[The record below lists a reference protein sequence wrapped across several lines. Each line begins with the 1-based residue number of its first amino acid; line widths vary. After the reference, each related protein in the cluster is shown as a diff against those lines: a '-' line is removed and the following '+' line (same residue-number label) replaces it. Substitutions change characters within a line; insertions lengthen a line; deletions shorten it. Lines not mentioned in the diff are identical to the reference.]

1 MTRNEKVIL
10 VTAGLVFHRSKLLIT
25 QRPAGTHLA
34 GMWEFPGGKQD
45 PGETLPECLARELRE
60 ELGIEVEVHELLEEC
75 VHSYPEKTVK
85 LHFFRCSLKQG
96 EPRAIEC
103 SNFAWVTA
111 EDLDRYAFPPP
122 DHSLLEALKH
132 GALTALFKQC

>member
-10 VTAGLVFHRSKLLIT
+10 VTAGLVFHRGKLLIT
-25 QRPAGTHLA
+25 RRPAGTHLA

-45 PGETLPECLARELRE
+45 PGETLEECLARELRE

-75 VHSYPEKTVK
+75 VHRYPEKTVK
-85 LHFFRCSLKQG
+85 LHFFRCTLKQG

-103 SNFAWVTA
+103 AELAWVTA
-111 EDLDRYAFPPP
+111 DELDQYAFPPP
-122 DHSLLEALKH
+122 DHTLLESLKH
-132 GALTALFKQC
+132 GPLAALFKPC

>member
-10 VTAGLVFHRSKLLIT
+10 VTAGLVFHRGKLLIT

-60 ELGIEVEVHELLEEC
+60 ELGIEVEVHELLEEFYQSDPDLLFI
-75 VHSYPEKTVK
+75 VEIKNG
-85 LHFFRCSLKQG
+85 G
-96 EPRAIEC
+96 ETGFAAADLIDRTLTERFPAYK
-103 SNFAWVTA
+103 SNF
-111 EDLDRYAFPPP
+111 
-122 DHSLLEALKH
+122 
-132 GALTALFKQC
+132 